1 MESQYGNQMKKG
13 HNNHNGHSWCKGKK
27 KE

>member
-1 MESQYGNQMKKG
+1 MKKG